1 MVVHEALLEKQVARR
16 RTFAIISHPDA
27 GKTTLTEKLL
37 LYGGAIHLAG
47 AVRAKANQRHATS
60 DWMEIEKQRGIS
72 ISSSVLPFEYQG
84 TQINLLDTPGHEDF
98 SEDTYRTLSAADAAV
113 MLIDA
118 AKGIEPQTRKLF
130 EVCRNRSLPIF
141 TFINKLDRPSRN
153 PLDLIDELEKILD
166 IRSFA
171 TNWPVGLGDQFRGIY
186 DRIDQE
192 LLLFQKQEEANVKG
206 QLGAQKVTGID
217 DPRVLAWMHR
227 PEDHLEEVQA
237 LHQQLKLE
245 LELLEHAGDPYVH
258 SEVLEGKLTPIFFG
272 SAMNNFGVQ
281 KFLEK
286 LIPMAPPPSPRNTS
300 QGIIDPTDS
309 RFSGFIFK
317 IQANIDPSHRDR
329 VAFLRVCSGHFVRNI
344 EAFHPR
350 TKKVL
355 KLSKPLELF
364 AQKRILLEEAWPGDI
379 VGLLDTTATLRI
391 GDTLCQGTEIEY
403 EAVTRFSP
411 EHFASIQILDP
422 MKRKSLKKG
431 LDQLAEE
438 GVIQIYQQKGL
449 GDKDPYLGAVGGL
462 QFEVL
467 LHRLK
472 TEYHVEAKIQR
483 LAYSHARWVENV
495 DLERFEGRTDTQ
507 VVMDRDG
514 CNIVLFQTDWTLRFA
529 EESNPQGRF
538 LQAAPSHLKVS
549 FSEK

>member
-1 MVVHEALLEKQVARR
+1 MADEAFLQKQVARR

-98 SEDTYRTLSAADAAV
+98 SEDTYRTLNAADAAV

-118 AKGIEPQTRKLF
+118 AKGVEPQTRKLF

-153 PLDLIDELEKILD
+153 PFDLIDELEKILS

-186 DRIDQE
+186 DRIDHE
-192 LLLFQKQEEANVKG
+192 LLLFQRQEEANAKG
-206 QLGAQKVTGID
+206 QIAAQKVTGID
-217 DPRVLAWMHR
+217 DPRVLTWMHR
-227 PEDHLEEVQA
+227 AEDHPEQVQE
-237 LHQQLKLE
+237 LHQKLKME
-245 LELLEHAGDPYVH
+245 LELLEQAGDAYVH

-286 LIPMAPPPSPRNTS
+286 LIPMAPPPSARKTS
-300 QGIIDPTDS
+300 QGTIEPTDS

-329 VAFLRVCSGHFVRNI
+329 VAFLRVCSGHFLRNI
-344 EAFHPR
+344 EVLHAR
-350 TKKVL
+350 SGKTL

-379 VGLLDTTATLRI
+379 VGLLDTNATLRI
-391 GDTLCQGTEIEY
+391 GDTLCQGKGIEY

-411 EHFASIQILDP
+411 EHFASIQILDH
-422 MKRKSLKKG
+422 MKRKALKKG

-449 GDKDPYLGAVGGL
+449 GDKAPYLGAVGGL

-472 TEYHVEAKIQR
+472 TEYNVEAKIQP
-483 LAYSHARWVENV
+483 LAYTHARWVENV
-495 DLERFEGRTDTQ
+495 NLERFEGRTDTQ
-507 VVMDRDG
+507 IVLDRDG
-514 CNIVLFQTDWTLRFA
+514 CDIVLFQTDWTLRFA
-529 EESNPQGRF
+529 EENNPEGRF
-538 LQAAPSHLKVS
+538 LKVAPSAKY
-549 FSEK
+549 